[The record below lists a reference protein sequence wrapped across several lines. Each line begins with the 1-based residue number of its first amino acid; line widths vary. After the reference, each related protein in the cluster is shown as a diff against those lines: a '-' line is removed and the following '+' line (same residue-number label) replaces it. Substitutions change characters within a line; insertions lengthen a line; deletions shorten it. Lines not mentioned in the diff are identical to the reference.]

1 MLEIVGG
8 PEKEQPLKKKRK
20 LEDEPQK
27 LKHE

>member
-8 PEKEQPLKKKRK
+8 PEKEQPLKKKK